1 MAEVTHHCQ
10 WMCSTLYISVDSC
23 ISLYFTVMISSAAE
37 TVKKNLTGTEEGS
50 ITLPDPVV
58 EFGFLSF
65 GVKTIAMVDDRK
77 VRIVEEIYKDRL
89 LWNNSSGLFTITG
102 LQRND
107 SGIYKIDSK
116 KGSIVTASY
125 KLTVYGKLHFFCQ
138 YTDQCVGGSIALMHP
153 ALFVTSV
160 IYLNLK
166 GKVKTFFFIM
176 YLCSSVTS
184 QMSSVCPE

>member
-58 EFGFLSF
+58 ELGFLSF

-89 LWNNSSGLFTITG
+89 LWNNSTGLFTITG

-116 KGSIVTASY
+116 KGNIVTASY

-153 ALFVTSV
+153 SPICDLSHLLKPEGKSQNILFYNV
-160 IYLNLK
+160 
-166 GKVKTFFFIM
+166 FM
-176 YLCSSVTS
+176 
-184 QMSSVCPE
+184 